1 VTAVQPNAPGATP
14 PPPELADGVWRV
26 GLGWVPGALL
36 LAGATAAVRSVPN
49 YDNRIVATY
58 AVLWVALAV
67 AVFARWR
74 VGVTGRLWNALVVAA
89 SGAVVWLVPTFTYVP
104 AAEAR
109 ALRGVLAVGTLVVAL
124 VLGLLPRWHRPVA
137 LVLAAALFVYMAA
150 TVIRLDPL
158 PKIDTWY
165 TVQQAANATFHGRSM
180 YGRLWEGPPEHFMP
194 YTYLPWTAVLLTPF
208 RVLFG
213 DVRWGLA
220 VAQLVGAGVVAM
232 LARTRPAG
240 RARPVTSPGAGRRAD
255 TATTAAVL
263 LLLLPGT
270 STSIEQSWTEPLV
283 FALTA
288 LCLLAVARGLSWQ
301 AVLALA
307 LALASKQHVALL
319 LPLFAVWRPF
329 GVRRTVLAA
338 LGAAA
343 LVAPWVVATPR
354 GMLHDAVS
362 VLLDWPPIRFS
373 DTLYLAAIK
382 NLAWTPPFWLTGLLV
397 VAIVGSAAWAVRGF
411 DLSPARFAAV
421 AAFTLFGANLLNKQ
435 AFYNQYWFVA
445 ALVLLAWAAPGRE
458 RAADVGLLDS
468 DVDSDEGS
476 HDARH
481 NASDGASDRTA
492 HEDQPAGALAPERT

>member
-1 VTAVQPNAPGATP
+1 VTAAQPIAPGAGPTP
-14 PPPELADGVWRV
+14 PEPAHRLW
-26 GLGWVPGALL
+26 LGWVPGALL

-89 SGAVVWLVPTFTYVP
+89 AGALVWLVPAFTYVP

-109 ALRGVLAVGTLVVAL
+109 ALRGVLAVGAVVVAL
-124 VLGLLPRWHRPVA
+124 VLGFLPRWHRPVA
-137 LVLAAALFVYMAA
+137 LALAAALFVYMAA

-158 PKIDTWY
+158 PRIDTWY
-165 TVQQAANATFHGRSM
+165 TVQQAADATVHGRSM
-180 YGRLWEGPPEHFMP
+180 YGRLWEGPPRHFMP
-194 YTYLPWTAVLLTPF
+194 YTYLPWTAVLLAPF
-208 RVLFG
+208 KVLFG

-220 VAQLVGAGVVAM
+220 AAQLVGAGVVAM
-232 LARTRPAG
+232 LARTRPSGRVRHAG
-240 RARPVTSPGAGRRAD
+240 STGDGRRAD

-270 STSIEQSWTEPLV
+270 STSIEQSWTEPLI

-288 LCLLAVARGLSWQ
+288 LCLLAVARGVPWLG
-301 AVLALA
+301 VLGLA

-329 GVRRTVLAA
+329 GVRRTVVAA

-343 LVAPWVVATPR
+343 LVAPWVIATPK

-362 VLLDWPPIRFS
+362 LLVNWPPIRFS

-382 NLAWTPPFWLTGLLV
+382 NLAWTPPLWLTGLLV
-397 VAIVGSAAWAVRGF
+397 VAIVGSAAWAARRF
-411 DLSPARFAAV
+411 DPSPARFAAL

-458 RAADVGLLDS
+458 RAADVGLTDTDEGSQEGS
-468 DVDSDEGS
+468 DEVSHRAHRASDEG
-476 HDARH
+476 AR
-481 NASDGASDRTA
+481 R
-492 HEDQPAGALAPERT
+492 DQRAGALAPERT

>member
-1 VTAVQPNAPGATP
+1 MTAAQPIAPGAGPTP
-14 PPPELADGVWRV
+14 PEPAHRLW
-26 GLGWVPGALL
+26 LGWVPGALL

-58 AVLWVALAV
+58 TMLWVALAV

-89 SGAVVWLVPTFTYVP
+89 AGAVVWLVPTFTYVP

-109 ALRGVLAVGTLVVAL
+109 ALRGVLAVGTVVVAL
-124 VLGLLPRWHRPVA
+124 VLGFLPRWHRAVA
-137 LVLAAALFVYMAA
+137 LALAAALFVYMAA

-158 PKIDTWY
+158 PRIDTWY
-165 TVQQAANATFHGRSM
+165 TVQQAADATVHGRSM
-180 YGRLWEGPPEHFMP
+180 YGRLWEGPPRHFMP
-194 YTYLPWTAVLLTPF
+194 YTYLPWTAVLLAPF
-208 RVLFG
+208 KVFLG

-220 VAQLVGAGVVAM
+220 AAQLVGAGVVAM
-232 LARTRPAG
+232 LARTRPPG
-240 RARPVTSPGAGRRAD
+240 RVRHARSTGDGRRAD
-255 TATTAAVL
+255 TATTAAIL

-270 STSIEQSWTEPLV
+270 STSIEQSWTEPLI

-288 LCLLAVARGLSWQ
+288 LCLLAVARGVPWLG
-301 AVLALA
+301 VLGLALA
-307 LALASKQHVALL
+307 LAGKQHVALL

-329 GVRRTVLAA
+329 GVRRTVVAA

-343 LVAPWVVATPR
+343 LVAPWVIATPK

-362 VLLDWPPIRFS
+362 LLVNWPPIRFS

-397 VAIVGSAAWAVRGF
+397 VAIVGSAAWAARRF
-411 DLSPARFAAV
+411 DPSPARFAAL

-458 RAADVGLLDS
+458 RAADVGLTDT
-468 DVDSDEGS
+468 DEGS
-476 HDARH
+476 EEG
-481 NASDGASDRTA
+481 SDGVSHRARDEGA
-492 HEDQPAGALAPERT
+492 HRDQPAGALAPERT